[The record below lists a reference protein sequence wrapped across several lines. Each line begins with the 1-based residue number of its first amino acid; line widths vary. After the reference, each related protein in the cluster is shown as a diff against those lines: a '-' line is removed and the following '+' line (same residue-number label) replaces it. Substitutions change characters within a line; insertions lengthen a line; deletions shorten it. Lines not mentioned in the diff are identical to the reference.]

1 MYDMVHASTQGYDHI
16 KHDIPCQDSGQ
27 FYESDYCKIFVVAD
41 GHGDSNCPRSQIG
54 SETACD
60 ISITEMKKFYSD
72 LVDTG
77 WEEKLYIEGEERD
90 LLVRQL
96 FSSIVAKWIKA
107 VNEDLDS
114 RPLTEKEKS
123 GCDRYIDSY
132 EKGERLE
139 HIYGTTLIAGLL
151 TNNYLLLLQQ
161 GDGRCVVFDKD
172 GNAIQ
177 PIPWDEKCFANITTS
192 LCDEDSIQRFRYA
205 VVKLLDDP
213 VIACFAGS
221 DGVEDAFSSMD
232 LMYSYY
238 RELLIYASENGVEGL
253 NNYLSTSLPEFSKT
267 GSGDDVTI
275 GGFIDEDRLL
285 DYITIFKR
293 NNKIVHIESRISEL
307 EDRIKSMNGMGKLDA
322 LKKRFEDA
330 KNEINEADKEL
341 AVATSL
347 YDSYSSN
354 LEKYKQAKNDGLEW
368 FNIVSNL
375 LKEIS
380 PSYQEE
386 LEKKVLEY
394 KEKKEQAELRLKKAK
409 ESIIPIEQEY
419 REYLEKKESYEKEK
433 EEAEQ
438 LLINLRNS

>member
-1 MYDMVHASTQGYDHI
+1 
-16 KHDIPCQDSGQ
+16 
-27 FYESDYCKIFVVAD
+27 
-41 GHGDSNCPRSQIG
+41 
-54 SETACD
+54 
-60 ISITEMKKFYSD
+60 
-72 LVDTG
+72 
-77 WEEKLYIEGEERD
+77 
-90 LLVRQL
+90 
-96 FSSIVAKWIKA
+96 
-107 VNEDLDS
+107 
-114 RPLTEKEKS
+114 
-123 GCDRYIDSY
+123 
-132 EKGERLE
+132 
-139 HIYGTTLIAGLL
+139 
-151 TNNYLLLLQQ
+151 
-161 GDGRCVVFDKD
+161 
-172 GNAIQ
+172 
-177 PIPWDEKCFANITTS
+177 
-192 LCDEDSIQRFRYA
+192 
-205 VVKLLDDP
+205 
-213 VIACFAGS
+213 
-221 DGVEDAFSSMD
+221 
-232 LMYSYY
+232 
-238 RELLIYASENGVEGL
+238 
-253 NNYLSTSLPEFSKT
+253 
-267 GSGDDVTI
+267 
-275 GGFIDEDRLL
+275 
-285 DYITIFKR
+285 
-293 NNKIVHIESRISEL
+293 
-307 EDRIKSMNGMGKLDA
+307 MNGMGKLDA